1 VPGRVTSLPMT
12 SREQNERTTETIR
25 DHFKRRKRRTLAVMV
40 IGIAV
45 GAAGV
50 GCVFGDIGGSRFQPV
65 LLAVA
70 ACGVAIILGALLHLD
85 RTRCPKCL
93 WRLGPLLNTPGLNFC
108 IHCGISLD
116 TPIYGRRRDP

>member
-1 VPGRVTSLPMT
+1 MT
-12 SREQNERTTETIR
+12 NREQNQRPTETIR
-25 DHFKRRKRRTLAVMV
+25 DHFKHRKRRALAVMA
-40 IGIAV
+40 IGIAA

-50 GCVFGDIGGSRFQPV
+50 GCVFGDTGGSRIRPV
-65 LLAVA
+65 LLGVAV
-70 ACGVAIILGALLHLD
+70 CGAAIILGALLYLD

-116 TPIYGRRRDP
+116 TPIYQRRRDP

>member
-1 VPGRVTSLPMT
+1 MATPGH
-12 SREQNERTTETIR
+12 NERATETIR
-25 DHFKRRKRRTLAVMV
+25 DHFKARKRRSLRVMG

-45 GAAGV
+45 AAAGI
-50 GCVFGDIGGSRFQPV
+50 GCVLGEIGRSRFQPV

-70 ACGVAIILGALLHLD
+70 VCGVAIMLGALLYFD

-116 TPIYGRRRDP
+116 TPHY